1 MTIDQSSTPTPTIE
15 SAIAAYDRLADTLA
29 PCYAQGS
36 SGERLLAYHA
46 DLLPPP
52 PALVL
57 DVGAGSGV
65 HAAILAARGY
75 RVVAVEPSDGMR
87 TQAAQLFPGA
97 DLDWVD
103 DRLPD
108 LRIVRERDQRFA
120 FLLVNAVWM
129 HVPPDLRD
137 QGMAALSALAE
148 PAAVL
153 SMALR
158 MGPAPPL
165 RPMHPVD
172 PDTVATDAARH
183 GFREIRRSEHPGP
196 PDAPGV
202 HFVRLCLRAAA

>member
-1 MTIDQSSTPTPTIE
+1 MIDHPSAPTPTIE
-15 SAIAAYDRLADTLA
+15 SAIAAYDQLADTLA

-46 DLLPPP
+46 DLLPSP
-52 PALVL
+52 PAAVL

-65 HAAILAARGY
+65 HAVAFAARGY
-75 RVVAVEPSDGMR
+75 RVVAVEPSAGMR
-87 TQAAQLFPGA
+87 AQAAQLFPDA
-97 DLDWVD
+97 DIAWVD

-108 LRIVRERDQRFA
+108 LRVVRERGGRFA
-120 FLLVNAVWM
+120 VLLVNAVWM

-137 QGMAALSALAE
+137 RAMAGLAALAE
-148 PAAVL
+148 PAALL
-153 SMALR
+153 SVALR
-158 MGPAPPL
+158 IGPAPPH

-172 PDTVATDAARH
+172 PDTVVAEAAAH

-202 HFVRLCLRAAA
+202 HFVRLCLRAPS